1 MTDDRMSL
9 VAEAELESVKKQVA
23 QQQEYIQVH
32 AVVVVLVVVLNYDQ
46 ESLPVS
52 EVNHVPIVAIW
63 HELLK
68 KFLSM
73 VIGCVVRTA
82 GISLISLS
90 K

>member
-52 EVNHVPIVAIW
+52 EVNHVPIVAI
-63 HELLK
+63 
-68 KFLSM
+68 
-73 VIGCVVRTA
+73 
-82 GISLISLS
+82 
-90 K
+90 